1 MSHII
6 VKLSFSIPSV
16 KTVFCFCCCFQ
27 NWSQG
32 FPGGVDVSEVREVY
46 LDLLKKGVQ
55 FPPSDAEAE
64 TAEQEVRG
72 PSLTHVE

>member
-1 MSHII
+1 M
-6 VKLSFSIPSV
+6 
-16 KTVFCFCCCFQ
+16 
-27 NWSQG
+27 
-32 FPGGVDVSEVREVY
+32 REVY